1 MKYMGDL
8 PTGVVNETLA
18 TELLSR
24 GQATLEL
31 RDEIY
36 CQICKQINNN
46 PRKVSMQRGLELL
59 GVSFLDA
66 IYVYISLLDRCRFAF
81 CLCHRVPS

>member
-8 PTGVVNETLA
+8 PTGAASETLA

-24 GQATLEL
+24 GQATIEI

-46 PRKVSMQRGLELL
+46 PRKVPAQRGLELL
-59 GVSFLDA
+59 GVSNL
-66 IYVYISLLDRCRFAF
+66 SL
-81 CLCHRVPS
+81 V